1 MHCDTYIK
9 LDTAIF
15 VRRCT
20 SWLVLCIR
28 LHSLTRCTM
37 VDSMEEPSPLAE
49 GKENDFKVLLR
60 AAEAIASPMP
70 KMEPI
75 KKKSSPE
82 TTVDAASLK
91 KCASMES
98 TALPELSR
106 LISKEDDEEAFF
118 QSSLDRQPRDNTMP
132 QLADSSAAVVAAASK
147 EVEHEDIS
155 TLICKDI
162 LPSKKTETAATA
174 TASSTLTKS
183 SISLKRARQPGPDF
197 WTFSKKRVPQ
207 ATKDRKLC
215 SFDKCTNIS
224 VNSGVCYRHGAK
236 RRLCK
241 AEGCTLVALQKGVCL
256 RHGAKHPRC
265 SAEGCDKQAQ
275 NGGVCRK
282 HGAKVK
288 LCSSEGCTNKARKG
302 GVCIKHGATTLQCS
316 SAGCTNHV
324 MSGGVCYAHGA
335 KRRRCAHGDCPNQ
348 VVKGGL
354 CHRHREQSSK
364 SL

>member
-1 MHCDTYIK
+1 
-9 LDTAIF
+9 
-15 VRRCT
+15 
-20 SWLVLCIR
+20 
-28 LHSLTRCTM
+28 M
-37 VDSMEEPSPLAE
+37 VDSMEE

-70 KMEPI
+70 KMEPT
-75 KKKSSPE
+75 KKKISSSHHPE
-82 TTVDAASLK
+82 ATVDVANLKSASI
-91 KCASMES
+91 ES
-98 TALPELSR
+98 SALPELSR
-106 LISKEDDEEAFF
+106 LISKEDDEEISFHT
-118 QSSLDRQPRDNTMP
+118 SLDRQPRVSTMP
-132 QLADSSAAVVAAASK
+132 QLPESSAALVASASK

-155 TLICKDI
+155 TQICREV
-162 LPSKKTETAATA
+162 LPSKKTETDATATATA
-174 TASSTLTKS
+174 TASSNLKKS
-183 SISLKRARQPGPDF
+183 SNSLKRARQPGPDF
-197 WTFSKKRVPQ
+197 WTFTKRRTPQ

-215 SFDKCTNIS
+215 SFDNCSNIS

-302 GVCIKHGATTLQCS
+302 GVCIKHGAATTQCS
-316 SAGCTNHV
+316 SAGCTNQV

-335 KRRRCAHGDCPNQ
+335 KRKRCVHGDCPNQ

-354 CHRHREQSSK
+354 CHRHRELSSK
-364 SL
+364 SP

>member
-1 MHCDTYIK
+1 
-9 LDTAIF
+9 
-15 VRRCT
+15 
-20 SWLVLCIR
+20 
-28 LHSLTRCTM
+28 M
-37 VDSMEEPSPLAE
+37 VDTMEE

-70 KMEPI
+70 KMEPTK
-75 KKKSSPE
+75 KKKSPSHHPE
-82 TTVDAASLK
+82 ATVSVASLK
-91 KCASMES
+91 SASMES
-98 TALPELSR
+98 SALPELSR
-106 LISKEDDEEAFF
+106 LISRDDEEISC
-118 QSSLDRQPRDNTMP
+118 QPSRDRQPRARVSTML
-132 QLADSSAAVVAAASK
+132 QLTESSAAVVASASK
-147 EVEHEDIS
+147 EVEHEDIYS
-155 TLICKDI
+155 HLCREV
-162 LPSKKTETAATA
+162 LPIKKTETDAIATA
-174 TASSTLTKS
+174 TASSNLKKS
-183 SISLKRARQPGPDF
+183 SNLLKRALQPGPDF
-197 WTFSKKRVPQ
+197 WTFTKKRTPQ

-215 SFDKCTNIS
+215 SFDNCSNIS

-288 LCSSEGCTNKARKG
+288 LCSSEGCSNKARKG
-302 GVCIKHGATTLQCS
+302 GVCIKHGATTTQCR
-316 SAGCTNHV
+316 SAGCTNQV

-364 SL
+364 SP

>member
-1 MHCDTYIK
+1 
-9 LDTAIF
+9 
-15 VRRCT
+15 
-20 SWLVLCIR
+20 
-28 LHSLTRCTM
+28 M
-37 VDSMEEPSPLAE
+37 VDPKELPSPSEA
-49 GKENDFKVLLR
+49 GKENDFHALLL

-70 KMEPI
+70 KI
-75 KKKSSPE
+75 NAKKKESSSPHPE
-82 TTVDAASLK
+82 TTVAVASLK
-91 KCASMES
+91 RTSSMES
-98 TALPELSR
+98 TKLPSLSR
-106 LISKEDDEEAFF
+106 LVSKEDDEETSVQPFG
-118 QSSLDRQPRDNTMP
+118 RQPRDCMMS
-132 QLADSSAAVVAAASK
+132 QLAASQSPAAVAATSKAGEQEDVA
-147 EVEHEDIS
+147 
-155 TLICKDI
+155 TLICREV
-162 LPSKKTETAATA
+162 LPSKNTQTYATA
-174 TASSTLTKS
+174 TTSSTIKKETFTP
-183 SISLKRARQPGPDF
+183 LKRARQPGPPDF
-197 WTFSKKRVPQ
+197 WALTKPPKRVPQ

-215 SFDKCTNIS
+215 SIDNCSNIS

-288 LCSSEGCTNKARKG
+288 LCSSAGCTNKARKG
-302 GVCIKHGATTLQCS
+302 GVCIKHGAATSQCS
-316 SAGCTNHV
+316 SAGCTNQV
-324 MSGGVCYAHGA
+324 MNGGVCYAHGA

-364 SL
+364 SP